1 MALIV
6 DKHEK
11 YVVVKLNEET
21 FTNDNAPLLKSE
33 FILLNSQGYRN
44 IIMDLSMVQDCED
57 SQDLSCLLV
66 GDRLCRKA
74 NGHFLITGVN
84 DSLEKIIEISGLDE
98 SLNFVAK
105 LREAEDLI
113 FTEEVEKDLLGGGS
127 DEEDDEDEMDE
138 EADVK

>member
-21 FTNDNAPLLKSE
+21 FTNNNAPLLKSE

-44 IIMDLSMVQDCED
+44 IIMDLSMVRKCDD

-66 GDRLCRKA
+66 GDRLCKKLGGA
-74 NGHFLITGVN
+74 FLITGTN
-84 DSLEKIIEISGLDE
+84 EELEKIVEIAGLDE
-98 SLNFVAK
+98 SLNFVAT

-113 FTEEVEKDLLGGGS
+113 FMEEVEKDLLGNGS
-127 DEEDDEDEMDE
+127 GEIEDDE
-138 EADVK
+138 EAEGEVEK